1 MYTEMLA
8 LDLLLG
14 FDLEA
19 EWGEFKRSSP
29 SDQIRELATSITHF
43 SPDEES
49 FSVVN
54 GCEKKKECWFI
65 IKSYTDYLER

>member
-19 EWGEFKRSSP
+19 ELGEFKRSSP
-29 SDQIRELATSITHF
+29 SDQI
-43 SPDEES
+43 
-49 FSVVN
+49 
-54 GCEKKKECWFI
+54 
-65 IKSYTDYLER
+65 